1 MNPIANQFNQCPVL
15 LDARH
20 ITSIASI
27 KAEFD
32 ASKLTEQQRA
42 MATGI
47 VSANSEYKPY
57 ELIKGIAIITV
68 RGALIHNLGY
78 SASWATGYDV
88 IKRKIGFAMHDP
100 DVKGVLVKFHTPGGT
115 VYGCPDT
122 GDLIHECGKIK
133 PVWTLSDDM
142 AYSAG
147 QWLHAQGTRRLV
159 TQSGG
164 LGSIGVL
171 VAHADFSK
179 MLEDYGVEMTLIF
192 DGQHKVDGNP
202 YEKLPDT
209 VKAQIKADCKK
220 TRGEFATAVSRGT
233 GLSVAD
239 VLNTEAECYSGQQ
252 AVDIGLAD
260 AVVSSNSILSEFI
273 EFVNKPQNA
282 QTGNVM
288 STQPNETATTTKPA
302 PNADTQKPDA
312 NADTQTS
319 PATLERTR
327 IKGIM
332 SCEDAQGRTGL
343 ASKLAYDTSMSV
355 DEAVAILQSSPKEP
369 QADTPKPEEN
379 AGATV
384 SDGFQKAMN
393 TENHP
398 DLSADSDQTDAE
410 LSTDEA
416 QAAAMLASF
425 KTATGV

>member
-32 ASKLTEQQRA
+32 VSKLTEQQRA

-57 ELIKGIAIITV
+57 EFIKGIAIITV

-88 IKRKIGFAMHDP
+88 IKRKIGHAMHDP
-100 DVKGVLVKFHTPGGT
+100 DVKGVFMKFHTPGGT

-122 GDLIHECGKIK
+122 GDLIHECGKTK

-260 AVVSSNSILSEFI
+260 AVVSSNSILGEFI

-288 STQPNETATTTKPA
+288 STQPNENATTNTPA
-302 PNADTQKPDA
+302 PNADTQKPA
-312 NADTQTS
+312 ETAATQTD
-319 PATLERTR
+319 PATAERTR

-343 ASKLAYDTSMSV
+343 ASKLAYDTNMSV
-355 DEAVAILQSSPKEP
+355 EQAVAILKSSPQEP
-369 QADTPKPEEN
+369 QADTQKPEV
-379 AGATV
+379 AAQTTV

-398 DLSADSDQTDAE
+398 DLSADSQQDDAE

-416 QAAAMLASF
+416 QAAAILADF
-425 KTATGV
+425 NLATGA

>member
-1 MNPIANQFNQCPVL
+1 
-15 LDARH
+15 
-20 ITSIASI
+20 
-27 KAEFD
+27 
-32 ASKLTEQQRA
+32 
-42 MATGI
+42 
-47 VSANSEYKPY
+47 
-57 ELIKGIAIITV
+57 
-68 RGALIHNLGY
+68 
-78 SASWATGYDV
+78 
-88 IKRKIGFAMHDP
+88 
-100 DVKGVLVKFHTPGGT
+100 
-115 VYGCPDT
+115 
-122 GDLIHECGKIK
+122 
-133 PVWTLSDDM
+133 M

-369 QADTPKPEEN
+369 QADTAKPEEN

>member
-32 ASKLTEQQRA
+32 VSKLNEQQRA

-57 ELIKGIAIITV
+57 ELIEGIAIITV

-88 IKRKIGFAMHDP
+88 IKRKIGHAMHDP
-100 DVKGVLVKFHTPGGT
+100 DVKGVFMKFHTPGGT

-122 GDLIHECGKIK
+122 GDLIHDCGKIK

-164 LGSIGVL
+164 LGSVGVL

-202 YEKLPDT
+202 YEKLPDS

-260 AVVSSNSILSEFI
+260 AVVSSNSILGEFI

-288 STQPNETATTTKPA
+288 STQPNENATTSTPAPTADTKKPAETATA
-302 PNADTQKPDA
+302 
-312 NADTQTS
+312 QTD
-319 PATLERTR
+319 PATAERTR

-332 SCEDAQGRTGL
+332 SSEDAQGRTGL
-343 ASKLAYDTSMSV
+343 ASKLAYDTNMSV

-369 QADTPKPEEN
+369 QADAQKPEET
-379 AGATV
+379 AQTTV

-393 TENHP
+393 TESHP
-398 DLSADSDQTDAE
+398 DLSADSEQTEAE
-410 LSTDEA
+410 LNTDEA
-416 QAAAMLASF
+416 QAAAILADF
-425 KTATGV
+425 NLATGA

>member
-57 ELIKGIAIITV
+57 EFIKGIAIITV

-100 DVKGVLVKFHTPGGT
+100 DVKGVLIKFHTPGGT

-122 GDLIHECGKIK
+122 GDLIHECGKTK

-260 AVVSSNSILSEFI
+260 AVVSSNSILGEFI

-288 STQPNETATTTKPA
+288 STQPNETATTIKPA
-302 PNADTQKPDA
+302 PNADTQQPA
-312 NADTQTS
+312 ETATAQTD
-319 PATLERTR
+319 PATAERQR

-343 ASKLAYDTSMSV
+343 ASHLAYDTEMSV
-355 DEAVAILQSSPKEP
+355 EAATAILKSSPKEP
-369 QADTPKPEEN
+369 QADTQKPEEQ

-410 LSTDEA
+410 LNTDDA
-416 QAAAMLASF
+416 QAAAILADF
-425 KTATGV
+425 NLATGA